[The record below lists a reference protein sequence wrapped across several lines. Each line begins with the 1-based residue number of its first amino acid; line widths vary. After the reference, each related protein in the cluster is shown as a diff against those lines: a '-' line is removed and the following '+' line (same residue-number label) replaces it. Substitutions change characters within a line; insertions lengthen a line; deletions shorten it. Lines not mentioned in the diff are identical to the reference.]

1 MPKGGTAGGGKAKV
15 GFTKPPDPSF
25 IREMKEQVG
34 YREPDV
40 LGDKTRRD
48 EGEPAEDREDRED
61 EAPTVVV
68 LGKHDLSE
76 EQVIAEKAAAEVD
89 EDAPPADGKI
99 RFKKPEKAKKRT
111 GEEEKIDHTG
121 ERNKKVKKLNKVQKN
136 MLSFNEDEE
145 DE

>member
-1 MPKGGTAGGGKAKV
+1 MPRGGTAGGSSTKV

-25 IREMKEQVG
+25 IRQMKEQVG

-40 LGDKTRRD
+40 LADKTRRE
-48 EGEPAEDREDRED
+48 EGGQAEDREDRED

-68 LGKHDLSE
+68 LGKHDLTE
-76 EQVIAEKAAAEVD
+76 EQVMAEKAAAKVD
-89 EDAPPADGKI
+89 EDGPPADGKI
-99 RFKKPEKAKKRT
+99 RFKKPEKSKKRA
-111 GEEEKIDHTG
+111 GEEERIDHTG